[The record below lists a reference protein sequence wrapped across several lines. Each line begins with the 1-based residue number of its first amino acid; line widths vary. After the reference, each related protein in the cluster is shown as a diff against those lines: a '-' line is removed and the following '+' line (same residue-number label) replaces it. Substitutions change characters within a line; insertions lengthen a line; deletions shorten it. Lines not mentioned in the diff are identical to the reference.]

1 MYKKALAFVMC
12 RAAASACVTSC
23 GSSNNANSSE
33 NPASVTSE
41 TESVEV
47 ANFTAP
53 NKGDTIIIMN
63 IKDYGEVRFRLF
75 PEYAE
80 KGVENFVE
88 LAKKGYYDGLTF
100 HRVIKDFMI
109 QGGDP
114 LGTGTGGESVWGGK
128 FDGGT
133 DPHLIHAAGALAYAN
148 SGSTATDGSQFYI
161 VTGEVY
167 STEQLS
173 SLEQS
178 GYSFTDEQKEIY
190 SKAGGAPWLDGNYTV
205 FGQVIDGLDI
215 IFKAQNVATGQND
228 KPETDLIIESVKVGE
243 YNGEEIRWYLSDY
256 DYVPET
262 EPETEAATQ
271 ANVEA
276 ANFTAPEEGETIV
289 TMELEGYDH
298 PVKFKLFPE
307 YADKGV
313 ENFIELAKKG
323 YYNGL
328 TFHRVIKDFMIQGGD
343 PEGNGMG
350 GESAWGGNF
359 DGGTD
364 PHLIHAAGA
373 LAYAN
378 SGSTATNGSQ
388 FYIVTGEVYSDD
400 EIEELQSYDYGLSD
414 SQIKIYSTAGGVPW
428 LDGGYTVFGQVFD
441 GLDIVFDVQNVDTDD
456 NDKPNK
462 DVKIKSMTVEE
473 YSGEPVRFYLSD
485 YAEGSTSGSD
495 EDKEEDSET
504 TTASDE
510 EEAETTEAG
519 TASEEETTAAEE

>member
-1 MYKKALAFVMC
+1 MYRKALAFLMC
-12 RAAASACVTSC
+12 IAAASACVTSC
-23 GSSNNANSSE
+23 GASNTSSSSE
-33 NPASVTSE
+33 VQASVTSE
-41 TESVEV
+41 AESVDV

-63 IKDYGEVRFRLF
+63 IKDYGAVKFRLF

-80 KGVENFVE
+80 KSVENFVE
-88 LAKKGYYDGLTF
+88 LAKQGFYDGLTF

-114 LGTGTGGESVWGGK
+114 AGNGTGGGSVWGGK

-148 SGSTATDGSQFYI
+148 SGSTASDGCQFYI

-167 STEQLS
+167 SKEQLDS
-173 SLEQS
+173 MKQS
-178 GYSFTDEQKEIY
+178 GYNLTEQQEEIY
-190 SKAGGAPWLDGNYTV
+190 STAGGAPWLDGNYTV
-205 FGQVIDGLDI
+205 FGQVIDGLDVV
-215 IFKAQNVATGQND
+215 FKAQNVD
-228 KPETDLIIESVKVGE
+228 TDQSDMPIDQLIIESVKVGE
-243 YNGEEIRWYLSDY
+243 YNGEEIRWYISDY
-256 DYVPET
+256 DY
-262 EPETEAATQ
+262 EPETEAQTEATTQ
-271 ANVEA
+271 DKNVKAE
-276 ANFTAPEEGETIV
+276 NFTAPKEGETIV
-289 TMELEGYDH
+289 TMKLEGYDQ

-323 YYNGL
+323 YYDGL

-350 GESAWGGNF
+350 GESVWGGNF

-400 EIEELQSYDYGLSD
+400 EIEELQSYGYGLSD
-414 SQIKIYSTAGGVPW
+414 SQIEIYSTAGGVPW

-441 GLDIVFDVQNVDTDD
+441 GLDVVFEVQNVDTDD

-462 DVKIKSMTVEE
+462 DVKIESMTVEE
-473 YSGEPVRFYLSD
+473 YSGEPVRFLLSD
-485 YAEGSTSGSD
+485 YAEASTSSSD
-495 EDKEEDSET
+495 DEEDAT
-504 TTASDE
+504 TTASDNE
-510 EEAETTEAG
+510 ETETTEAS
-519 TASEEETTAAEE
+519 TASEEETTKGEE